1 MKGVIP
7 SVPFM
12 EQLKKTVREVLRA
25 ERGDSDTYGR
35 NRKKSVFP
43 IVVLTA
49 DLAAADDRFDDAT
62 IPSATACFV
71 KRSTSTT
78 WAKDTGNTITLY
90 NRAENIEYENDTL
103 GTYALVLGKPCFMP
117 LDCGPPTT

>member
-7 SVPFM
+7 SPEFM
-12 EQLKKTVREVLRA
+12 EQIKRTVREVLRR
-25 ERGDSDTYGR
+25 ERGDEPTSH

-49 DLAAADDRFDDAT
+49 DLAAADDRFNDST

-71 KRSTSTT
+71 ERATSTT